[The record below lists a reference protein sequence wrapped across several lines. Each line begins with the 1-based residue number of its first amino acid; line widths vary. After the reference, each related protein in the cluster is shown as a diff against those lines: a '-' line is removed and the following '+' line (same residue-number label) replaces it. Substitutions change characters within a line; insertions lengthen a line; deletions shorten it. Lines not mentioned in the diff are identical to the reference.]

1 MKKQKSLKHKRKKN
15 YNTRLLSDKRKSK
28 TMRLREKKKESAK
41 WTLLIEASIYKTNT
55 KKCGIFNI

>member
-15 YNTRLLSDKRKSK
+15 YNTR
-28 TMRLREKKKESAK
+28 RLREKKKESVK